1 MQAQLIISSRNR
13 PDFLVTAIHSALNQ
27 TVPFSRI
34 IVSDNSS
41 KNPEQQALM
50 AAVASQFACH
60 RSVLIIATIKELS
73 AHDHF
78 KFIQRTYIPDDD
90 SLSIVFHDDDEL
102 LPNFHNTIIE
112 TFDTTPNLS
121 AVSCNAKI
129 LNNNGVRKLDLM
141 RTIKGT
147 TLIYT
152 KEQFFDYYCNF
163 ISTAPA
169 PFPAY
174 CYRSHLLKR
183 LDFNRAY
190 GGKYSDVAGL
200 SQLLEHAPI
209 MWLHSPLMNYR
220 KHALQDSRTNDII
233 GRRLLT
239 CYIRNQC
246 GENETRAMLTAYRVK
261 YLFTTMRPKQLLS
274 HREVKIIQFSLAVVL
289 KRLVTS
295 ISFYK
300 FFMSIISRKLWIF

>member
-50 AAVASQFACH
+50 AAVAKQFACH
-60 RSVLIIATIKELS
+60 RSVLIMATNKELS

-129 LNNNGVRKLDLM
+129 LNNNGVRK
-141 RTIKGT
+141 
-147 TLIYT
+147 
-152 KEQFFDYYCNF
+152 F
-163 ISTAPA
+163 
-169 PFPAY
+169 
-174 CYRSHLLKR
+174 
-183 LDFNRAY
+183 
-190 GGKYSDVAGL
+190 
-200 SQLLEHAPI
+200 
-209 MWLHSPLMNYR
+209 
-220 KHALQDSRTNDII
+220 
-233 GRRLLT
+233 
-239 CYIRNQC
+239 
-246 GENETRAMLTAYRVK
+246 
-261 YLFTTMRPKQLLS
+261 
-274 HREVKIIQFSLAVVL
+274 
-289 KRLVTS
+289 
-295 ISFYK
+295 
-300 FFMSIISRKLWIF
+300 